1 MRIEILG
8 RPKIIADDGAVLP
21 VTGTKPALLV
31 TLLAL
36 WEGRPVGVPLIG
48 EFLWGDGAPAS
59 GAANIQTYVWRIRR
73 ILRTATPGGD
83 ARLAYGPGAYRL
95 GLAPEECDFPEMM
108 DLRAA
113 AAEALREEDLVRALE
128 LFRAALR
135 LWRGDPLPAA
145 GTSSSLTLL
154 GESRRMAE
162 VRLTLHEGRL
172 ATALALGR
180 HQGAAAELRGLL
192 TRYPLRERLQLLLM
206 CALCLEGDPGAALRA
221 YRDMSLRL
229 RTERGAGPGEGLRR
243 AHRSILAGG
252 SVCPR
257 ETLRAVAPPRPAPG
271 PRPLP
276 TGR

>member
-8 RPKIIADDGAVLP
+8 RPKVITDDGAVLP
-21 VTGTKPALLV
+21 VTGTKPALLAA
-31 TLLAL
+31 LLVL
-36 WEGRPVGVPLIG
+36 WEGRPVGTPLIR

-73 ILRTATPGGD
+73 ILRRATPGGD
-83 ARLAYGPGAYRL
+83 ARLAYESGAYRL
-95 GLAPEECDFPEMM
+95 GLAPGECDFLEVV

-113 AAEALREEDLVRALE
+113 AARALCEEDLVRALE
-128 LFRAALR
+128 LFHAALR

-145 GTSSSLTLL
+145 GASSSLTLL
-154 GESRRMAE
+154 GESRRTAE
-162 VRLTLHEGRL
+162 IRLTLHEGRL

-180 HQGAAAELRGLL
+180 HQGTVVELRGLL
-192 TRYPLRERLQLLLM
+192 AEHPLRERLHQLLM

-229 RTERGAGPGEGLRR
+229 RAERGAGPGEGLRR
-243 AHRSILAGG
+243 AHRSLLADG

-257 ETLRAVAPPRPAPG
+257 ETLRAVVPQRSAPG
-271 PRPLP
+271 LRPLP